1 MKFRIIALIVVFV
14 SIIVSFAAG
23 ALVSRHLSF
32 NNERPVV
39 REPATPRE
47 SRLAYTPLP
56 APRIPVENIIQIRA
70 MKEMRTPK
78 IEKIT
83 GDIYQARGFS
93 LGNVQMIITGQG
105 LVIIDSTESVAAADK
120 ILKEFR
126 KITDKPVRY
135 LIYTHGHI
143 DHVKGASVFMKD
155 KPEIIATH
163 DGVQFM
169 KKDLVELKEF
179 HCRSRHNQAGL
190 SAVEFAR
197 PLPNESPVT
206 TLCTEDEL
214 IWPTITFEK
223 EYKFTLGG
231 KSFELYHTTGE
242 TPDHLMV
249 WLPDERA
256 LFCGDLYYTSFPN
269 LSTPMLEARPVR
281 GWYESL
287 ERMIKLKPE
296 YLIPNHS
303 AAVSGESKVREVLT
317 NYSKAIKY
325 VFDKTWQCI
334 NDGKTVDEAVQLVKL
349 PEELSGLSYLR
360 EVYGRVDWSVRGI
373 YQGTTGWYDGKG
385 TKLNPLGP
393 ALLAREL
400 VALSGGAD
408 KILLRASQ
416 AQESGEHQL
425 ACELCDIVIAANP
438 QDKLARVI
446 KASSLEYI
454 GYTSANLNVFG
465 FYRSAASLERKA
477 VGIKP

>member
-1 MKFRIIALIVVFV
+1 MKFRIMAIIGVFV
-14 SIIVSFAAG
+14 LIIFSFAAG
-23 ALVSRHLSF
+23 SFISRHLSF
-32 NNERPVV
+32 TNERPVV
-39 REPATPRE
+39 REPATPQE
-47 SRLAYTPLP
+47 SRLTYTPLP
-56 APRIPVENIIQIRA
+56 APRIPVEKIVQLRA
-70 MKEMRTPK
+70 LKEMRTPK

-83 GDIYQARGFS
+83 NDIYHARGFS
-93 LGNVQMIITGQG
+93 LGNVQMIITGEG
-105 LVIIDSTESVAAADK
+105 LVIIDSTENSAAAAK
-120 ILKEFR
+120 IFKEFR
-126 KITDKPVRY
+126 KITNKPVRY

-143 DHVKGASVFMKD
+143 DHVQGASVFMKD
-155 KPEIIATH
+155 RPEIIATQ
-163 DGVQFM
+163 DCVQFM

-179 HCRSRHNQAGL
+179 HCRSRHNQAGR

-197 PLPNESPVT
+197 PLPGESKVI

-214 IWPTITFEK
+214 IWPTITFDR

-231 KSFELYHTTGE
+231 KHFELYHTAGE

-256 LFCGDLYYTSFPN
+256 LFCGDLYYESFPN
-269 LSTPMLEARPVR
+269 LSTPMLEPRPVR

-303 AAVSGESKVREVLT
+303 AAASGESNIREVLT

-334 NDGKTVDEAVQLVKL
+334 NDGKTVDEAVPLVKL
-349 PEELSGLSYLR
+349 PEELAGLNYLR

-373 YQGTTGWYDGKG
+373 YQGATGWYDGKG

-408 KILLRASQ
+408 KVLLRASR
-416 AQESGEHQL
+416 AQKSGEHQL

-454 GYTSANLNVFG
+454 GYTFSNLNVFG

-477 VGIKP
+477 AGVKP